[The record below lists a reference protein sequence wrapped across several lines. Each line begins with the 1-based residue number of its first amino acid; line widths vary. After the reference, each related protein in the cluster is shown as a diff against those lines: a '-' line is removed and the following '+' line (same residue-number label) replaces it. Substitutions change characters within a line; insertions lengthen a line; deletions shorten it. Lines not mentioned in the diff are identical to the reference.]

1 MDPFLIHGLLMAAA
15 WLALLPAG
23 VLIAR
28 FFKVTRSQDWPNA
41 LDNQFWW
48 HCHRILNYAG
58 VLLAT
63 VGFLWIVSVYK
74 GLSLGSWHGRLGLLT
89 LVLAWLQVASG
100 LLRGSKGGPTDTGA
114 DPDDPR
120 SWRGDHYDMTRRRRL
135 FEAWHKSA
143 GYLALALAV
152 PSAWLGLRLIGS
164 AYWIQLL
171 PWLAALIFLVLFRR
185 FTRQGRWIDTHEAIW
200 GPRRP
205 PSSQTQTQTN
215 EQAKGRESDAA

>member
-1 MDPFLIHGLLMAAA
+1 MVAA
-15 WLALLPAG
+15 WLVLLPAG

-28 FFKVTRSQDWPNA
+28 FFKVTRSQDWPNT

-48 HCHRILNYAG
+48 RCHRVLNYAG

-63 VGFLWIVSVYK
+63 IGFFWIVSVYD
-74 GLSLGSWHGRLGLLT
+74 GLSLATWHGRLGLLT

-114 DPDDPR
+114 DPADPR
-120 SWRGDHYDMTRRRRL
+120 TWRGDHYDMTRRRRI

-152 PSAWLGLRLIGS
+152 PSVWLGLRLVG
-164 AYWIQLL
+164 AGLWLQAL
-171 PWLAALIFLVLFRR
+171 PWLAALVFLVLFRR
-185 FTRQGRWIDTHEAIW
+185 FTRQGRWVDTHEAIW
-200 GPRRP
+200 GPKP
-205 PSSQTQTQTN
+205 SPSSQTQTQSN
-215 EQAKGRESDAA
+215 DKINGRESDAA